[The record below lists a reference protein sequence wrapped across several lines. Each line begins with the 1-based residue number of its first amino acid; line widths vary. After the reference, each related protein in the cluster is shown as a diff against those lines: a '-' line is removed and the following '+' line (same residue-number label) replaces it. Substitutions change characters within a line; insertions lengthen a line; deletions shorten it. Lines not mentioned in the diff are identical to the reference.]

1 MEKQLLAILFACFVL
16 LTNQNAAVGAN
27 SLAVFLHSPKISE
40 RRAAYLDIVKNGAQ
54 YVDQIK
60 QGLETFARTKEK
72 DIGVLKRYIY
82 LAAMIRSDKFIDPLV
97 AIFENYDALGGECVY
112 CCPIVFALT
121 LYGAFSNWSPPAEMM
136 ADSSNRMV
144 SDLLTGIQQID
155 DMKNKPL
162 IWERWKVE
170 FADPEK
176 QKWFERMESLSVQE
190 LIRMAGPE
198 NADSNERYWA
208 AQALAGKVIDDG
220 NLTDLYWLAIEPLAH
235 DPSPFYLCCTYQAIE
250 RAEIAKAQKN
260 R

>member
-1 MEKQLLAILFACFVL
+1 MKKRQIAVSFAPLFLLVNL
-16 LTNQNAAVGAN
+16 NAAIPAN
-27 SLAVFLHSPKISE
+27 SLDVFLHSAYLSE

-72 DIGVLKRYIY
+72 RIDVLKRYIY

-97 AIFENYDALGGECVY
+97 SIFENYDALGGECVY
-112 CCPIVFALT
+112 CCPIIFALT

-136 ADSSNRMV
+136 ADLSNGMV
-144 SDLLTGIQQID
+144 SDLRMGILDIVK
-155 DMKNKPL
+155 MKSKPL
-162 IWERWKVE
+162 AIESTLAL

-176 QKWFERMESLSVQE
+176 QKWFERIKLLSAEE
-190 LIRMAGPE
+190 LIKISGPE
-198 NADSNERYWA
+198 NPDDNERHIA
-208 AQALAGKVIDDG
+208 SEVLAGKVVDDK
-220 NLTDLYWLAIEPLAH
+220 NLIELYWLAIEELPH
-235 DPSPFYLCCTYQAIE
+235 DPSGRYRCCTYQAIE